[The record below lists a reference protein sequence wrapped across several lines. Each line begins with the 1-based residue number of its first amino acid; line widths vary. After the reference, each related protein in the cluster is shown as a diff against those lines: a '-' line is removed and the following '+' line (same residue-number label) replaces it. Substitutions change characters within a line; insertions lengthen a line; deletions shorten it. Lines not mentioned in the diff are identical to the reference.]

1 MSEAARSGDDWL
13 ASLRQMFFPPEIQIG
28 PAGVDPA
35 LRDRIEAMVRDLA
48 GGGAAAGAEGAAGL
62 DARWARVF
70 ADLATCLWRLRQK
83 LAAPGTDDALPGME
97 QAWRH
102 FESAWAVLAD
112 AGFRVASH
120 DGEPVPE
127 GGVYAL
133 RTIATES
140 VAGLARAQVLETIKP
155 SIYLHDRVVQ
165 PGEVVVGVPADAPP
179 AADRAA
185 KPSDG
190 APRP

>member
-1 MSEAARSGDDWL
+1 MSDPLRSGDDWL
-13 ASLRQMFFPPEIQIG
+13 AAVRQMFFAPEIRIG
-28 PAGVDPA
+28 PAGIDA
-35 LRDRIEAMVRDLA
+35 GLRDRIEALVRDLA
-48 GGGAAAGAEGAAGL
+48 GGGAGAGGAGEAGL

-112 AGFRVASH
+112 AGFRVAAH

-133 RTIATES
+133 RTIATET
-140 VAGLARAQVLETIKP
+140 VPGLARAQVLETIKP

-165 PGEVVVGVPADAPP
+165 PGEVVVGVPADEPPP
-179 AADRAA
+179 AT
-185 KPSDG
+185 
-190 APRP
+190 